1 MHRKTA
7 PSFDALRTLLQ
18 LGLAF
23 ASLSAL
29 AAEPRQLDTLGFRL
43 GMPAQAVVQ
52 RMRELSL
59 TINAHEGN
67 PGNVLDKPMLHRLT
81 GQRQGAT
88 SGSDERIE
96 ADLVT
101 PPGAQVVWRVM
112 RTSAYPPQAKPTVAT
127 VYSSLR
133 EKYGPETWK
142 ELDPAGHVR
151 HVRWLFDE
159 QGNPLQ
165 GATNEALAR
174 GCNIAGLNSTSFNT
188 PAAQQSP
195 CNQVVHLTVAIRA
208 LKVPGV
214 ADLLEI
220 QLVNVPLAT
229 RFFPATDRW
238 LQEQQGKAAD
248 RQVEQ
253 VQQQGVKPTL

>member
-1 MHRKTA
+1 VNTA
-7 PSFDALRTLLQ
+7 ARRLLTGSLVLAL
-18 LGLAF
+18 F
-23 ASLSAL
+23 AARAS
-29 AAEPRQLDTLGFRL
+29 AAEPKLPDTLGFSL

-112 RTSAYPPQAKPTVAT
+112 RTSSYPAQAKPTVAT
-127 VYSSLR
+127 VHASLR
-133 EKYGPETWK
+133 EKYGPETWS

-151 HVRWLFDE
+151 HMRWLFDE
-159 QGNPLQ
+159 RGNALH

-174 GCNIAGLNSTSFNT
+174 GCNIAGLNSTSFNV
-188 PAAQQSP
+188 PAAQQGP
-195 CNQVVHLTVAIRA
+195 CNQFLHLTVTIGA
-208 LKVPGV
+208 LTVPGV

-220 QLVNVPLAT
+220 QLVNVPLAA
-229 RFFPATDRW
+229 RFFPATASW
-238 LQEQQGKAAD
+238 LQEQQGKAAN

>member
-88 SGSDERIE
+88 SGSDESIE

-112 RTSAYPPQAKPTVAT
+112 RISAYPAQAKPTVAT
-127 VYSSLR
+127 VYDSLR

-151 HVRWLFDE
+151 HVRWVFDE

-174 GCNIAGLNSTSFNT
+174 GCNIAGLNSTSFNI
-188 PAAQQSP
+188 PAAQQGP

-220 QLVNVPLAT
+220 QLVNVPLAA